1 MDNLEKLI
9 QITTIE
15 HMYSM
20 LQKMQSV
27 QKSEVVNLPNE
38 NSCLKDWVLSE
49 TTSFRTIVDT
59 YATELNDHIL
69 RNNNEH
75 YEMVQTIKILTE
87 KINKLEHEIY
97 QIKHNNQQ
105 NSDIID
111 ITFSV
116 PTTEDNIK
124 LIVEEEHIVTN
135 NTSEKTNDLNEENV
149 VNEKVCVEAVN
160 TDITEKEEV
169 KTEVKVEKT
178 EVEDEVEVEEDADEV
193 ELEEDEVEVEEDADE
208 VELEEDADEVELEED
223 TDEVELEEDEVEL
236 EEDTDEVELEEDT
249 DEVELEEDEV
259 EEEVENKKDTKE
271 EEEEVF
277 EIEID
282 DVTYFATSEENGILY
297 EITDDNDIGKKVGII
312 KDGEPI
318 FN

>member
-20 LQKMQSV
+20 LQKMQSA
-27 QKSEVVNLPNE
+27 QKSEIVNLPNE

-124 LIVEEEHIVTN
+124 LIVEEEHVVTN

-169 KTEVKVEKT
+169 KTEVKVKKNK
-178 EVEDEVEVEEDADEV
+178 V
-193 ELEEDEVEVEEDADE
+193 EEDEVEEDE
-208 VELEEDADEVELEED
+208 V
-223 TDEVELEEDEVEL
+223 EEDEVE
-236 EEDTDEVELEEDT
+236 EDEVEE
-249 DEVELEEDEV
+249 EVELEEDEV